1 MGETGRKPT
10 RHFRSFN
17 SFPVPRVPVLLRRH
31 VLPLVA
37 VAVLAL
43 GLAGCGGD
51 SRQSYAT
58 EADEPYYRQAEQ
70 MKRSGRLQEAL
81 SAYLKVIEKRGDDA
95 PESHLEAG
103 LIYAQHIRDPI
114 AAIYHFRKYLSL
126 RPNSAQA
133 PLVKQRID
141 AAVRDFARTLPA
153 QPLDTQV
160 QRVDLIA
167 AMDKLKLEN
176 DILKQQVA
184 DLQAGRENTVT
195 AAPTDSPAERST
207 PTLTPAPTPT
217 TRAPVIA
224 GGSANNF
231 SVNLETMP
239 TVRTRPATA
248 RPEPAKPA
256 PTTRPAAATAQ
267 KQTPTTQAPQP
278 ARGARTHTVR
288 PGDTLSN
295 LSQRYYGNRTRWRD
309 IFQAN
314 RATMRNE
321 GDLKIGS
328 QITIPP

>member
-1 MGETGRKPT
+1 VGETGRKPT
-10 RHFRSFN
+10 GRFRSFN
-17 SFPVPRVPVLLRRH
+17 SFPVPRVPVPLRRH

-37 VAVLAL
+37 AAVLTL
-43 GLAGCGGD
+43 VLAGCGGD
-51 SRQSYAT
+51 GRQSYAT

-70 MKRSGRLQEAL
+70 MKRSGRQQEAL
-81 SAYLKVIEKRGDDA
+81 SAYLRVIEKRGDDA

-141 AAVRDFARTLPA
+141 AAIRDFARTLPA

-167 AMDKLKLEN
+167 AMDRLKLEN
-176 DILKQQVA
+176 DLLKQQIS
-184 DLQAGRENTVT
+184 DLQAGRGATVS
-195 AAPTDSPAERST
+195 APASETPAER
-207 PTLTPAPTPT
+207 PAPTPANRT
-217 TRAPVIA
+217 
-224 GGSANNF
+224 SAATAATPNNF
-231 SVNLETMP
+231 SVNLDAMP
-239 TVRTRPATA
+239 TVRTRPGATA
-248 RPEPAKPA
+248 ARPAEPA
-256 PTTRPAAATAQ
+256 PTRTAPSAAPKQNATTAA
-267 KQTPTTQAPQP
+267 PTP
-278 ARGARTHTVR
+278 ARGGARTHVVR

-309 IFQAN
+309 IYQAN